1 VTIYSIDNTTYEVP
15 LFMLKA
21 DSATFQAICFR
32 NSTVQ
37 QLMSFSLAI
46 CRTLGYD
53 ALQRYDIFK
62 CNECQGM
69 QCNEIVLSSILYSV
83 LHRVYSV
90 DAHLLD
96 SMFYSKG
103 LLLDVNC
110 NSPEPELQHCQWHHT
125 KTVSCSLYLGVHC
138 AGILQ

>member
-1 VTIYSIDNTTYEVP
+1 VTINSIDNFAYEVP

-32 NSTVQ
+32 NSTAQ

-53 ALQRYDIFK
+53 ALQRYDTFSNAM
-62 CNECQGM
+62 NEEM
-69 QCNEIVLSSILYSV
+69 QCNEIILSSILYSI
-83 LHRVYSV
+83 LHSVYSV

-96 SMFYSKG
+96 SVYHSKG
-103 LLLDVNC
+103 LLLDINC